1 MVWKRVS
8 RGENYRNEIESI
20 PIVYV
25 YGISFELSTRSGGS
39 RSGATLLGLDHTAS
53 GHIGPAGVETG
64 LAEEV

>member
-39 RSGATLLGLDHTAS
+39 RVSTFCAQALRS
-53 GHIGPAGVETG
+53 
-64 LAEEV
+64 